1 MLDRFDAIV
10 IGSGLGGLTAGAK
23 LARAGRKVLVLER
36 NYSLGGAATTY
47 KAGDLVV
54 EASLHETADPRNPLD
69 PKHHIL
75 AELGVLD
82 AVEWAPIGNFYEVR
96 GGPVGEPFVLPDN
109 FAAARSALATRFP
122 QSRRG
127 IARVLGEMERIA
139 SGIGPLSRGRA
150 AFRERRNAGQALG
163 ALVPIVRHWRRSLDD
178 IFTHAFGDDEA
189 VKCALAANIG
199 YYHDDPATLWWV
211 FFAVAQGGFLNT
223 GACYIRGGS
232 QRLSFALA
240 RAIRNA
246 GGEVALRRRVTE
258 IRLDHDG
265 KPSAVVHSD
274 SKGADPV
281 EAEAAVVIANAAPT
295 VVADMLPEKARRALH
310 AAYGAMPSSI
320 SLFAMTLGLSKPP
333 ARFGMQIY
341 SNFLLPPWMKRLADF
356 PRGAELLAGLPQ
368 GDVPGFTVVNY
379 SAIDSGL
386 GGPPYPLSVV
396 GLDRTANWQGL
407 DNDAY
412 ADKRKR
418 WQEAIIA
425 AVDGAFPGT
434 AAHVIA
440 AIFNTAR
447 SMESFLG
454 TPHGSVYGFAPHP
467 PRGPIWRGIARSP
480 RTPVK
485 GLYLASSY
493 AGSGGFT
500 GAILAGRGAAECILA
515 DT

>member
-1 MLDRFDAIV
+1 
-10 IGSGLGGLTAGAK
+10 
-23 LARAGRKVLVLER
+23 
-36 NYSLGGAATTY
+36 
-47 KAGDLVV
+47 
-54 EASLHETADPRNPLD
+54 
-69 PKHHIL
+69 
-75 AELGVLD
+75 
-82 AVEWAPIGNFYEVR
+82 
-96 GGPVGEPFVLPDN
+96 
-109 FAAARSALATRFP
+109 
-122 QSRRG
+122 
-127 IARVLGEMERIA
+127 
-139 SGIGPLSRGRA
+139 
-150 AFRERRNAGQALG
+150 
-163 ALVPIVRHWRRSLDD
+163 
-178 IFTHAFGDDEA
+178 
-189 VKCALAANIG
+189 
-199 YYHDDPATLWWV
+199 
-211 FFAVAQGGFLNT
+211 
-223 GACYIRGGS
+223 
-232 QRLSFALA
+232 
-240 RAIRNA
+240 
-246 GGEVALRRRVTE
+246 
-258 IRLDHDG
+258 
-265 KPSAVVHSD
+265 
-274 SKGADPV
+274 
-281 EAEAAVVIANAAPT
+281 
-295 VVADMLPEKARRALH
+295 
-310 AAYGAMPSSI
+310 
-320 SLFAMTLGLSKPP
+320 
-333 ARFGMQIY
+333 MQIY